1 MGPAGYYP
9 GSCGGH
15 PILEMVQELA
25 MTDLAKEYWDFIQ
38 RVEYGEYEEVEI
50 VRFIELNLITGD
62 QKQWL
67 ERKGL
72 SILAAITGGWAG
84 ELEEEI
90 QFIFD
95 DWNNKC
101 GTLLFRVA

>member
-1 MGPAGYYP
+1 
-9 GSCGGH
+9 
-15 PILEMVQELA
+15 

-38 RVEYGEYEEVEI
+38 RVEYGEYEEVEL

-72 SILAAITGGWAG
+72 SILDVITGGWAG

-101 GTLLFRVA
+101 GTQLFQIA